1 MLAGFGA
8 GMTEGAFVTPFERT
22 KVHLQAMR
30 HRMSEVSIM
39 LGPNPLIFSFSSGA
53 SLAQNAGGRVL
64 SLFNQQIFLMK
75 EVDKRDGKMIIS
87 HYPPLLKCPQDRH
100 IC

>member
-1 MLAGFGA
+1 MLAGLGA

-30 HRMSEVSIM
+30 HRMSEVSIGNFM

-53 SLAQNAGGRVL
+53 SLAQNAGW
-64 SLFNQQIFLMK
+64 
-75 EVDKRDGKMIIS
+75 
-87 HYPPLLKCPQDRH
+87 
-100 IC
+100 

>member
-1 MLAGFGA
+1 MLAGLGA

-22 KVHLQAMR
+22 GVHLQAMR

-53 SLAQNAGGRVL
+53 SLAHNAGGRVL
-64 SLFNQQIFLMK
+64 PLFSKQIFLRKKLTSVMA
-75 EVDKRDGKMIIS
+75 G
-87 HYPPLLKCPQDRH
+87 
-100 IC
+100 